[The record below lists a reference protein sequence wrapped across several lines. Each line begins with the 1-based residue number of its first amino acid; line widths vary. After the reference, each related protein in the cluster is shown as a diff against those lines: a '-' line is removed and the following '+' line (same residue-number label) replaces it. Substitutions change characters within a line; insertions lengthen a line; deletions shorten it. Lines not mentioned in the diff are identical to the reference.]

1 MCGWCEFVEPPK
13 GDHVTP
19 TTLTAAFLAPMAA
32 LAVAASDP
40 PVRVRLSDNVYVSG
54 DHARVN
60 VKTAKDGYL
69 LVLRVDTE
77 GRVRVLF
84 PVDPGSPATVKGGKN
99 IEIRGRGDRDAFTV
113 SENSGAGLVFA
124 ARSDTPF
131 NFAQFMTGQH
141 WNLDALAPVDS
152 SPDPEAAMLK
162 LVDRMGDGHYD
173 YDAEPYTVAKG
184 VAHRPMNPMLF
195 YDPIYG
201 YGPYRG
207 YPGAFYSGY
216 PWFYGPG
223 FGMRTTVV
231 IPLRHFGGRRR

>member
-1 MCGWCEFVEPPK
+1 VRQVQFAELSK
-13 GDHVTP
+13 GGYVTP
-19 TTLTAAFLAPMAA
+19 TTLSAALLAPMAA

-40 PVRVRLSDNVYVSG
+40 PVRVRLSDDVYLSG

-77 GRVRVLF
+77 GHVRVLF
-84 PVDPGSPATVKGGKN
+84 PVDPGTDSKVRGGKT

-113 SENSGAGLVFA
+113 SENAGAGLVFA

-131 NFAQFMTGQH
+131 NFGQFMTGQH

-152 SPDPEAAMLK
+152 SPDPESAMLK

-184 VAHRPMNPMLF
+184 VMRRPGNPMLF
-195 YDPIYG
+195 YDPLYG

-207 YPGAFYSGY
+207 FAPFYTGY
-216 PWFYGPG
+216 PWYYGPG
-223 FGMRTTVV
+223 FGMRATVV